1 MLFVLIGTALL
12 ILRAAEIG
20 PFAELSWWWVAL
32 PFITITLWWAFADAT
47 GITQR
52 KAMDKMEERK
62 VKRRERDMEALGL
75 NTRRA
80 KRLDAIRRV
89 WRPTPTKTGA
99 GAKDSSGAA
108 TPSVGVEHR
117 PGAGT

>member
-20 PFAELSWWWVAL
+20 PFAELSWWWVAA

-80 KRLDAIRRV
+80 KRLDAIRSAQR
-89 WRPTPTKTGA
+89 RAQTPEA
-99 GAKDSSGAA
+99 RE
-108 TPSVGVEHR
+108 SVAPDTNEDGR
-117 PGAGT
+117 RR